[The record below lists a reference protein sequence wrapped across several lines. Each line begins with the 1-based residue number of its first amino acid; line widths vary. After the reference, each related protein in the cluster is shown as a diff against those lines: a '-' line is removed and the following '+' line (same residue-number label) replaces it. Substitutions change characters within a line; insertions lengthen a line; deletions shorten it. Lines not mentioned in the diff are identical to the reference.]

1 MRSRSRNS
9 QRSFGWISAL
19 IFNILLIISGVVVFL
34 IIQETRNARGA
45 EYEPTSEAITATQ
58 DRMGRMFADLI
69 PSHENN
75 RQYWAELI
83 DAEVR
88 QGDITS
94 ARGFLLS
101 APYMLNRQ
109 DAAAVSA
116 AASTESTGQHD
127 DRLLTAAKLFL
138 PDDVRARYERA
149 VAPPVMDMTPVP
161 PAEAAETET
170 ETMPETEEDGLQSEA
185 LIEDETDAA
194 PEPEFFVLGDARDL
208 AFQSAGWIRG
218 DRTDVFALSISGLG
232 LIARDGLLDEL
243 ELDSRFF
250 EGASLLKTAIRADR
264 LAPEFERTLRDHLER
279 AMPEDTLRAN
289 LEAAF
294 ASNSNLLIQ
303 TDAIFAAFAESVDQP
318 RLRIFISDLERLAAL
333 NEGRATVDALMLI
346 ETISSQSDLKRAE
359 LISQAGGDRAI
370 ALAKHYGE
378 DALNAATTVMDW
390 SMKLVSLIAGFVVL
404 SVLMGLIA
412 LSTFTRSFH
421 IPKSSPY

>member
-116 AASTESTGQHD
+116 AASTGSTGQHD

-149 VAPPVMDMTPVP
+149 VAPPVMDTAPART
-161 PAEAAETET
+161 AEAAETEA
-170 ETMPETEEDGLQSEA
+170 EAAPETEEEGLQSEA

-250 EGASLLKTAIRADR
+250 EGASLLKTATRADR
-264 LAPEFERTLRDHLER
+264 LAPDFERTLRDHLER
-279 AMPEDTLRAN
+279 AIPEDTLRAN

-303 TDAIFAAFAESVDQP
+303 TDAIFAAFANSVDQP
-318 RLRIFISDLERLAAL
+318 RLRIFLSDLERLAAL
-333 NEGRATVDALMLI
+333 TEGRATVDALILI

-370 ALAKHYGE
+370 TLAKHYGE

-390 SMKLVSLIAGFVVL
+390 SMKLISLIAGFIVL

-421 IPKSSPY
+421 IPKASPY

>member
-19 IFNILLIISGVVVFL
+19 IFNILLIISGIVVFL

-69 PSHENN
+69 PGHESN

-149 VAPPVMDMTPVP
+149 VAPPVMDMTPAP
-161 PAEAAETET
+161 PAEATGTEAEAT
-170 ETMPETEEDGLQSEA
+170 PETEAEGLQSEA
-185 LIEDETDAA
+185 LIEGETSEA

-264 LAPEFERTLRDHLER
+264 LAPDFERTLRDHLER

-303 TDAIFAAFAESVDQP
+303 TDAIFAAFANSVDQP
-318 RLRIFISDLERLAAL
+318 RLRIFLSDLERLAAL
-333 NEGRATVDALMLI
+333 TEGRATVDALMLI

-390 SMKLVSLIAGFVVL
+390 SMKLISLIAGFIVL
-404 SVLMGLIA
+404 SLLMGLIA

>member
-69 PSHENN
+69 PGHESN

-116 AASTESTGQHD
+116 AATTESTGQHD

-149 VAPPVMDMTPVP
+149 VAPPVMDMTPAA
-161 PAEAAETET
+161 PAEAAETEA
-170 ETMPETEEDGLQSEA
+170 EAAPETEEEGLQSEA
-185 LIEDETDAA
+185 LIEDETSAT

-232 LIARDGLLDEL
+232 LIARDGLLNEL
-243 ELDSRFF
+243 ELNSRFF

-264 LAPEFERTLRDHLER
+264 LAPDFERTLRDHLER

-303 TDAIFAAFAESVDQP
+303 TDAIFAAFANSVDQP
-318 RLRIFISDLERLAAL
+318 RLRIFLSDLERLAAL
-333 NEGRATVDALMLI
+333 TEGRATVDALMLI

-359 LISQAGGDRAI
+359 LISQAGGGRA
-370 ALAKHYGE
+370 
-378 DALNAATTVMDW
+378 
-390 SMKLVSLIAGFVVL
+390 
-404 SVLMGLIA
+404 
-412 LSTFTRSFH
+412 
-421 IPKSSPY
+421 

>member
-19 IFNILLIISGVVVFL
+19 IFNILLIISGIVVFL

-264 LAPEFERTLRDHLER
+264 LAPDFERTLRDHLER

>member
-19 IFNILLIISGVVVFL
+19 IFNILLIISGIVVFL

-101 APYMLNRQ
+101 APSMLNRQ

-264 LAPEFERTLRDHLER
+264 LAPDFERTLRDHLER

>member
-19 IFNILLIISGVVVFL
+19 IFNIFLIISGVVVFL

-149 VAPPVMDMTPVP
+149 VAPPVMDMTPAP
-161 PAEAAETET
+161 PAETAETVAET
-170 ETMPETEEDGLQSEA
+170 PPETEADGLQSEA

-250 EGASLLKTAIRADR
+250 EGASLLKTATRADR
-264 LAPEFERTLRDHLER
+264 LAPDFERTLRDHLER

-303 TDAIFAAFAESVDQP
+303 TDAIFAAFANSVDQP
-318 RLRIFISDLERLAAL
+318 RLRIFLSDLERLAAL
-333 NEGRATVDALMLI
+333 TEGRATVDALMLI

-390 SMKLVSLIAGFVVL
+390 SMKLISLIAGFIVL

-421 IPKSSPY
+421 IPKASPY

>member
-1 MRSRSRNS
+1 
-9 QRSFGWISAL
+9 
-19 IFNILLIISGVVVFL
+19 
-34 IIQETRNARGA
+34 
-45 EYEPTSEAITATQ
+45 
-58 DRMGRMFADLI
+58 
-69 PSHENN
+69 
-75 RQYWAELI
+75 
-83 DAEVR
+83 
-88 QGDITS
+88 
-94 ARGFLLS
+94 
-101 APYMLNRQ
+101 MLNRQ

-149 VAPPVMDMTPVP
+149 VAPPVMDTAPART
-161 PAEAAETET
+161 AEAAETEA
-170 ETMPETEEDGLQSEA
+170 ETAPETEEGGLQSEA

-250 EGASLLKTAIRADR
+250 EGASLLKTATRADR
-264 LAPEFERTLRDHLER
+264 LAPDFERTLRDHLER

-289 LEAAF
+289 LETAF

-303 TDAIFAAFAESVDQP
+303 TDAIFAAFANSVDQP
-318 RLRIFISDLERLAAL
+318 RLRIFLSDLERLAAL
-333 NEGRATVDALMLI
+333 TEGRATVDALMLI

-390 SMKLVSLIAGFVVL
+390 SMKLISLIAGFIVL

-421 IPKSSPY
+421 IPKASPY

>member
-138 PDDVRARYERA
+138 PDDVRARYERS
-149 VAPPVMDMTPVP
+149 VAPPVIDMTPAP
-161 PAEAAETET
+161 PAEAAETEA
-170 ETMPETEEDGLQSEA
+170 EAAPEAEEESLQSEA
-185 LIEDETDAA
+185 LIEGEPDAA

-232 LIARDGLLDEL
+232 LIGRDGLLDEL
-243 ELDSRFF
+243 ELDRRFF

-264 LAPEFERTLRDHLER
+264 LAPDFERTLRDHMER

-294 ASNSNLLIQ
+294 TSNSNLLIQ
-303 TDAIFAAFAESVDQP
+303 TDAIFAAFANSVDQP
-318 RLRIFISDLERLAAL
+318 RLRIFLSDLERLAAL
-333 NEGRATVDALMLI
+333 TEGRATVDALMLI

-390 SMKLVSLIAGFVVL
+390 SMKLISLIASLIVL

-421 IPKSSPY
+421 IPKASPY

>member
-19 IFNILLIISGVVVFL
+19 IFNILLIISGVIVFL

-149 VAPPVMDMTPVP
+149 IAPPVMDMTPAP
-161 PAEAAETET
+161 PAEAAETEAEAT
-170 ETMPETEEDGLQSEA
+170 PETEEDGLQSEA

-194 PEPEFFVLGDARDL
+194 PELEFFVLGDARDL

-243 ELDSRFF
+243 ELDRRFF
-250 EGASLLKTAIRADR
+250 EGASLLKTATRADR
-264 LAPEFERTLRDHLER
+264 LAPDFERTLRDHLER

-303 TDAIFAAFAESVDQP
+303 TDAIFAAFANSVDQP
-318 RLRIFISDLERLAAL
+318 RLRIFLSDLERLAAL
-333 NEGRATVDALMLI
+333 TEGRATVDALMLI

-390 SMKLVSLIAGFVVL
+390 SMKLISLIAGFIVL

-421 IPKSSPY
+421 IPKASPY

>member
-19 IFNILLIISGVVVFL
+19 IFNILLIISGIVVFL
-34 IIQETRNARGA
+34 IIQETRIARGA

-149 VAPPVMDMTPVP
+149 VAPPAMDMTPAP
-161 PAEAAETET
+161 PAEAAETEA
-170 ETMPETEEDGLQSEA
+170 EAAPETEEEGLQSEA

-243 ELDSRFF
+243 ELDRRFF

-264 LAPEFERTLRDHLER
+264 LAPDFERTLRDHLER

-303 TDAIFAAFAESVDQP
+303 TDAIFAAFANSVDQP
-318 RLRIFISDLERLAAL
+318 RLRIFLSDLERLAAL
-333 NEGRATVDALMLI
+333 TEGRATVDALMLI

-390 SMKLVSLIAGFVVL
+390 SMKLVSLIVGFIVL

-421 IPKSSPY
+421 IPKASPY

>member
-83 DAEVR
+83 DAEVS

-116 AASTESTGQHD
+116 AASTESTGQRD

-149 VAPPVMDMTPVP
+149 VVPPVMDMTPAAP
-161 PAEAAETET
+161 TEAAETEA
-170 ETMPETEEDGLQSEA
+170 ETAPETEEDGLQSEA

-218 DRTDVFALSISGLG
+218 DRTDVFALSVSGLG

-264 LAPEFERTLRDHLER
+264 LAPDFERTLRDHLER

-294 ASNSNLLIQ
+294 ASNSNLLIE

-390 SMKLVSLIAGFVVL
+390 SMKLISLIAGFIVL

>member
-19 IFNILLIISGVVVFL
+19 IFNILLIISGIIVFL

-45 EYEPTSEAITATQ
+45 EYEPTSEAIIATQ
-58 DRMGRMFADLI
+58 ERMGRMFADLI
-69 PSHENN
+69 PGHETN
-75 RQYWAELI
+75 RDYWADLV

-94 ARGFLLS
+94 ARGILLS

-116 AASTESTGQHD
+116 AATTETRGRQD

-149 VAPPVMDMTPVP
+149 VAPPAVTAPPTQPVID
-161 PAEAAETET
+161 ANEETAAT
-170 ETMPETEEDGLQSEA
+170 S
-185 LIEDETDAA
+185 ETDADSLPSEAIIEEEPA
-194 PEPEFFVLGDARDL
+194 PEPEFFVLGNARDL

-218 DRTDVFALSISGLG
+218 DRTDVFALSVSGLG

-243 ELDSRFF
+243 ELDNRFF
-250 EGASLLKTAIRADR
+250 EGASLLKTAIRANR
-264 LAPEFERTLRDHLER
+264 LAPDFERTLRDHLER

-303 TDAIFAAFAESVDQP
+303 TDAIFAAFANSVDQP

-333 NEGRATVDALMLI
+333 ADGRMTVDAMTLI

-390 SMKLVSLIAGFVVL
+390 SIKLVSLIAGFIVL

>member
-69 PSHENN
+69 PGHESN

-116 AASTESTGQHD
+116 AATTESTGQHD

-138 PDDVRARYERA
+138 PDDVHARYERA
-149 VAPPVMDMTPVP
+149 VAPPVMDMTPAA
-161 PAEAAETET
+161 PAEAAETEA
-170 ETMPETEEDGLQSEA
+170 EAAPETEEEGLQSEA
-185 LIEDETDAA
+185 LIEDETSAT

-232 LIARDGLLDEL
+232 LIARDGLLNEL
-243 ELDSRFF
+243 ELNSRFF

-264 LAPEFERTLRDHLER
+264 LAPDFERTLRDHLER

-303 TDAIFAAFAESVDQP
+303 TDAIFAAFANSVDQP
-318 RLRIFISDLERLAAL
+318 RLRIFLSDLERLAAL
-333 NEGRATVDALMLI
+333 TEGRATVDALMLI

-390 SMKLVSLIAGFVVL
+390 SMKLISLIAGFIVL

-421 IPKSSPY
+421 IPKASPY

>member
-1 MRSRSRNS
+1 
-9 QRSFGWISAL
+9 
-19 IFNILLIISGVVVFL
+19 
-34 IIQETRNARGA
+34 
-45 EYEPTSEAITATQ
+45 
-58 DRMGRMFADLI
+58 MGRMFADLI

-161 PAEAAETET
+161 PAEAAETEA
-170 ETMPETEEDGLQSEA
+170 ETTPETEEGGLQSEA

-264 LAPEFERTLRDHLER
+264 LAPDFERTLRDHLER

-303 TDAIFAAFAESVDQP
+303 TDAIFAAFANSVDQP
-318 RLRIFISDLERLAAL
+318 RLRIFLSDLERLAAL
-333 NEGRATVDALMLI
+333 TEGRATVDALMLI
-346 ETISSQSDLKRAE
+346 ETISSQGDLKRAE

-390 SMKLVSLIAGFVVL
+390 SMKLISLIAGFIVL

-421 IPKSSPY
+421 IPKASPY

>member
-69 PSHENN
+69 PGHESN

-116 AASTESTGQHD
+116 AATTESTGQHD

-149 VAPPVMDMTPVP
+149 VAPPVMDMTPAA
-161 PAEAAETET
+161 PAEAAETEA
-170 ETMPETEEDGLQSEA
+170 EAAPETEEEGLQSEA
-185 LIEDETDAA
+185 LIEDETSAT

-232 LIARDGLLDEL
+232 LIARDGLLNEL
-243 ELDSRFF
+243 ELNSRFF

-264 LAPEFERTLRDHLER
+264 LAPDFERTLRDHLER

-303 TDAIFAAFAESVDQP
+303 TDAIFAAFANSVDQP
-318 RLRIFISDLERLAAL
+318 RLRIFLSDLERLAAL
-333 NEGRATVDALMLI
+333 TEGRATVDALMLI

-390 SMKLVSLIAGFVVL
+390 SMKLISLIAGFIVL

-421 IPKSSPY
+421 IPKASPY

>member
-149 VAPPVMDMTPVP
+149 VAPPVVNMAPAP
-161 PAEAAETET
+161 PAEAAETEA
-170 ETMPETEEDGLQSEA
+170 ETAPETEADGLQTEA

-194 PEPEFFVLGDARDL
+194 PEPEFFVLGDPRDL

-264 LAPEFERTLRDHLER
+264 LAPDFERTLRDHLER

-303 TDAIFAAFAESVDQP
+303 TDAIFAAFANSVDQP
-318 RLRIFISDLERLAAL
+318 RLRIFLSDLERLAAL
-333 NEGRATVDALMLI
+333 TEGRATVDALMLI

-390 SMKLVSLIAGFVVL
+390 SMKLISLIAGFIVL

-421 IPKSSPY
+421 IPKASPY

>member
-19 IFNILLIISGVVVFL
+19 IFNILLIISGIVVFL

-138 PDDVRARYERA
+138 PDDVRARYERS
-149 VAPPVMDMTPVP
+149 VAPPVMGTTPAAP
-161 PAEAAETET
+161 ADDAEANTET
-170 ETMPETEEDGLQSEA
+170 APETEEDGLQSEA
-185 LIEDETDAA
+185 LIEDETNVA

-218 DRTDVFALSISGLG
+218 DLTDVFALSISGLG

-264 LAPEFERTLRDHLER
+264 LAPDFERTLRDHLER

-294 ASNSNLLIQ
+294 ASNSNLLIE
-303 TDAIFAAFAESVDQP
+303 TDAIFAAFADSVDQP

-333 NEGRATVDALMLI
+333 TKGRATVDALMLI

-390 SMKLVSLIAGFVVL
+390 SMKLVSLIAGFIVL

>member
-19 IFNILLIISGVVVFL
+19 VFNILLIISGVVVFL

-58 DRMGRMFADLI
+58 DRMGRMYADLI

-149 VAPPVMDMTPVP
+149 VAPPVMDMTPAP
-161 PAEAAETET
+161 PAETAETDAET
-170 ETMPETEEDGLQSEA
+170 TPETEEDGLQSEA
-185 LIEDETDAA
+185 LIEDEADAA

-264 LAPEFERTLRDHLER
+264 LAPDFERTLRDHLER

-390 SMKLVSLIAGFVVL
+390 SMKLISLIAGFIVL